1 MNKEKLL
8 TDIDTDKF
16 ALIFDSP
23 VLMCVFAFLS
33 IKCYLSETRRN
44 KE

>member
-8 TDIDTDKF
+8 TDIDTEKF

-23 VLMCVFAFLS
+23 VLMCVFF
-33 IKCYLSETRRN
+33 CVPFN
-44 KE
+44 KMMSH